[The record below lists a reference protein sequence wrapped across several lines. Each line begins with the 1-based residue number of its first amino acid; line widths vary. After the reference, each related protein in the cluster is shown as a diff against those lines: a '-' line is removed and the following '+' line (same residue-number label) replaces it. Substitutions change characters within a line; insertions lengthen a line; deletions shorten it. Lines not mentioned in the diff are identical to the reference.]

1 MAHLH
6 RLMHIE
12 DSDSGNH
19 NANFVTQ
26 IIYDYLFENTI
37 MKIQAKSPK
46 VCHSVGDIF
55 IFLRVEENSGKQIVD
70 INISPENY
78 PHQIPACHTFQDK
91 MSNEMGRKQ
100 TREKYLNIG
109 CFKTTLMLTEK

>member
-1 MAHLH
+1 
-6 RLMHIE
+6 MHIE

-19 NANFVTQ
+19 NANFVTK

-78 PHQIPACHTFQDK
+78 PH
-91 MSNEMGRKQ
+91 
-100 TREKYLNIG
+100 
-109 CFKTTLMLTEK
+109 